1 MACAEWKEHIIKVP
15 SGFVFLTFNRK
26 GIYRLGLSRGLNISG
41 PYPAGGKEKFPWPDL
56 HDEIQGYFKGR
67 EIQGDYPVIWD
78 GYSAWTLKVLQLTR
92 LIPYG
97 KTVSYKQVAVMAG
110 VPKGARAV
118 GQALHR
124 NRTPLLIPCHRVVGQ
139 RGSLVGFGQG
149 LEWKRDLLDLEGSAR
164 GADL

>member
-1 MACAEWKEHIIKVP
+1 MAYSEWKQHIIEVP
-15 SGFVFLTFNRK
+15 SGFVSLTFNEK
-26 GIYRLGLSRGLNISG
+26 GIYRLGLSRELNISEFC
-41 PYPAGGKEKFPWPDL
+41 PAVGKEKLPWPDL
-56 HDEIQGYFKGR
+56 ADEIQGYFKGR
-67 EIQGDYPVIWD
+67 EIKGDYPIIWD

-97 KTVSYKQVAVMAG
+97 ETVSYKRLAVMAG

-139 RGSLVGFGQG
+139 RGCLVGFGQG
-149 LEWKRDLLDLEGSAR
+149 LEWKRELLDLERSAQ